1 MELEQQLAEIVGPD
15 HVLSDPELRAGF
27 ERDWT
32 RRFGGPARAVVR
44 PADTA
49 QVQAVVRACAAAG
62 AAIVPQGGNTG
73 LVGGGVPRG
82 GEVVLSMTRLGQ
94 LGAVDPVSGQIT
106 AGAGV
111 TLAALQTACLA
122 EGVDAGLDFGARDG
136 ATLGGIAACNAGGIR
151 ALRYGTARRRIT
163 GLEAVLADGSLVS
176 RMSGLLK
183 DNAGYDLPELLIG
196 SEGTLA
202 VITAVRW
209 QTVPRK
215 EQRVA
220 ALVPVASA
228 DAALSLLSSLR
239 THAPSLESCDF
250 FDDASLQ
257 LVLGHLDRPSPVPLA
272 APLYVLAEVAA
283 DADPTAELAAA
294 LQHAGMDDD
303 AIIAD
308 DSVTRASL
316 WSLREA
322 IPEAS
327 GTLGIAHKVDVGVPA
342 DALAAFLAALPDTV
356 ASVFEGAQLFT
367 FGHLAD
373 GNVHVAIIGPAED
386 DSTVDGAILDRVIA
400 LGGTISAEHGVG
412 VAKVAWL
419 REARGDDEHRAIG
432 AIKVALDPA
441 GTLNPGVIL
450 GVEG

>member
-15 HVLSDPELRAGF
+15 HVLTDPQLRAGY

-49 QVQAVVRACAAAG
+49 EVQAVMRACAAAG
-62 AAIVPQGGNTG
+62 AGIVPQGGNTG
-73 LVGGGVPRG
+73 LVGGSVPRG
-82 GEVVLSMTRLGQ
+82 GEVVLSMTRLT
-94 LGAVDPVSGQIT
+94 AISEVAPVSGQVT

-111 TLAALQTACLA
+111 TLAALQRSCAA
-122 EGVDAGLDFGARDG
+122 AGVDAGLDFGARDG

-151 ALRYGTARRRIT
+151 ALRYGTARQRIV

-176 RMSGLLK
+176 RMSGMLK

-209 QTVPRK
+209 QSVPRH
-215 EQRVA
+215 EPRIA
-220 ALVPVASA
+220 ALVPVAST
-228 DAALSLLSSLR
+228 DAALAVLASLR
-239 THAPSLESCDF
+239 LHAPSLESCDF

-257 LVLGHLDRPSPVPLA
+257 LVLQHASRVSPVQRP
-272 APLYVLAEVAA
+272 APLYVLTELAS
-283 DADPTAELAAA
+283 DLDPTAELATA
-294 LQHAGMDDD
+294 LEHAGVADV
-303 AIIAD
+303 AVIAD
-308 DSVTRASL
+308 DSATRASL
-316 WSLREA
+316 WGLREA

-327 GTLGIAHKVDVGVPA
+327 GALGIAHKVDVGVPA
-342 DALAAFLAALPDTV
+342 AQLARFLDALPTTV
-356 ASVFEGAQLFT
+356 RTLFPEAQLFA

-373 GNVHVAIIGPAED
+373 GNVHVAIVGPPPED
-386 DSTVDGAILDRVIA
+386 TTVDGAILEHVIA

-419 REARGDDEHRAIG
+419 SACRGDDEFRAIQ
-432 AIKVALDPA
+432 AIKTGLDPA
-441 GTLNPGVIL
+441 GTLNPGVL
-450 GVEG
+450 LPR